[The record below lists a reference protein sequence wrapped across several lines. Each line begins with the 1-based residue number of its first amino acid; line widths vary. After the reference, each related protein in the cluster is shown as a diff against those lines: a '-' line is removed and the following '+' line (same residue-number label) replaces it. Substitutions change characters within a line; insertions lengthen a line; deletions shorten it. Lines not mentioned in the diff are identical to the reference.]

1 MNPDT
6 TTFNKHNAEMDALV
20 ENCEKEAL
28 HLSGKVQQFGGA
40 FFIDSES
47 LQVTAASS
55 NLAHFIQ
62 LSPSELVGCPVK
74 SLDWLPLSL
83 LYNLGSKAG
92 DRAYAFNE
100 PLNDKVLNFRSHRS
114 DEGILIEIES
124 SVANVSQRQYLQLR
138 SSILPTIEQHWEDKD
153 FWEQLI
159 AALDEFLPCE
169 RILLYRF
176 NELWS
181 GEVVAEKVIE
191 GAPKYLGLKF
201 PASDIPAI
209 ARQMYYENPSRYIAS
224 SATPPADF
232 LNQAE
237 QPLNLTYSDLRS
249 VSPIHGEYMQ
259 NMGVATSFSI
269 PIIQTGKLWGI
280 VSCHN
285 SIESHID
292 AQLRHQAEMLV
303 KYFSMVYSTHKS
315 KKRLQLLT
323 SLDEKVVAI
332 THKLRLKD
340 DQATQAFL
348 EDVKKDFTA
357 CGAAIF
363 INGKWFFSDDDGY
376 DTKQLKRIDKVFQS
390 DTSDV
395 ILHTQDIRQYTG
407 LETVDPENVRGVMLI
422 RMNYELAKARLY
434 IFRQPE
440 AQITHWAGKPEKDV
454 NEQGMLSPRASFER
468 WSEIDGEQSLPWT
481 KRDILF
487 SKKLRASL
495 IRTLTR

>member
-1 MNPDT
+1 MDT
-6 TTFNKHNAEMDALV
+6 DIITRTKQYDDLDALV

-28 HLSGKVQQFGGA
+28 HLSGKIQQFGAA
-40 FFIDSES
+40 FFIENES

-55 NLAHFIQ
+55 NLADFLNI
-62 LSPSELVGCPVK
+62 SPDQLVGSPVK

-92 DRAYAFNE
+92 DRAHAFHE
-100 PLNDKVLNFRSHRS
+100 PFDDDVLNFRSHRS
-114 DEGILIEIES
+114 DEGILIEIEAS
-124 SVANVSQRQYLQLR
+124 IANVSQRQYLQLR
-138 SSILPTIEQHWEDKD
+138 SAILPTIEQHWEDKD
-153 FWEQLI
+153 FWGQLVST
-159 AALDEFLPCE
+159 LDEFLPCE

-191 GAPKYLGLKF
+191 DAPKYIGLKF

-209 ARQMYYENPSRYIAS
+209 ARKMYFENPSRYIAS
-224 SATPPADF
+224 TTALPADL

-249 VSPIHGEYMQ
+249 VSPIHAEYMQ
-259 NMGVATSFSI
+259 NMGVGTSFSI

-280 VSCHN
+280 ISCHN
-285 SIESHID
+285 SAESHID
-292 AQLRHQAEMLV
+292 AHLRNQAEMLV
-303 KYFSMVYSTHKS
+303 KYFSMVYSTHNS

-323 SLDEKVVAI
+323 SLDEKVGAI

-340 DQATQAFL
+340 AQATQGFL
-348 EDVKKDFTA
+348 EDVKRDFTA
-357 CGAAIF
+357 CGAAIY
-363 INGKWFFSDDDGY
+363 INGQWFLSEGDGY
-376 DTKQLKRIDKVFQS
+376 DTNQLKRIDKVFQS

-395 ILHTQDIRQYTG
+395 ILHTQDIRQYKG
-407 LETVDPENVRGVMLI
+407 LNALDPENVRGVMLI

-434 IFRQPE
+434 VFRQPE
-440 AQITHWAGKPEKDV
+440 AQITHWAGKPEKDI
-454 NEQGMLSPRASFER
+454 NEQGTLSPRASFER
-468 WSEIDGEQSLPWT
+468 WSEVDGEQSIPWT

-487 SKKLRASL
+487 AKKLRASL